1 MRKVLV
7 FGAFDVIHPG
17 HINFLKQARE
27 HGDYLV
33 VSVARDSYIVEWKGK
48 TPIHSEEIRRQYLL
62 ETGLVDEALLGDE
75 VPGTYGLV
83 ARIHPDVVCVGYDQE
98 AFKENISDWLRANH
112 PGTKIV
118 TLAPFRPEIYK
129 SSKLNAHAYR
139 EANQTNES
147 E

>member
-17 HINFLKQARE
+17 HINFLKQARDY
-27 HGDYLV
+27 GDYLV
-33 VSVARDSYIVEWKGK
+33 VSVARDSYIIGWKGK
-48 TPIHSEEIRRQYLL
+48 TPIHTEEVRRQYLL
-62 ETGLVDEALLGDE
+62 ETSLVDEVLLGDE

-83 ARIHPDVVCVGYDQE
+83 ARIRPDVVCVGYDQE
-98 AFKENISDWLRANH
+98 AFRESISEWLQANL
-112 PGTKIV
+112 PTTEIV

-129 SSKLNAHAYR
+129 SSKLNARAYR
-139 EANQTNES
+139 SAEEANES